1 MAYEQGI
8 VTELT
13 DTGAWIKT
21 QKNSACAA
29 CSARQSCKTGGGEEA
44 KVEVRND
51 VNAHLGDRVVIYFK
65 TTSLL
70 KAAFLLYM
78 VPILGL
84 LAGAGIGQK
93 IAQLYAIQGSLPA
106 VLVGFS
112 SFAATVLWVK
122 LRANRLSDQ
131 DSYQPR
137 ITRIIKKA
145 APGFLPSE

>member
-1 MAYEQGI
+1 LAYEEGI
-8 VTELT
+8 VTTLT

-29 CSARQSCKTGGGEEA
+29 CSARHSCQTDGGEEA

-51 VNAHLGDRVVIYFK
+51 ANARLGDRVIIHFN
-65 TTSLL
+65 TASLL
-70 KAAFLLYM
+70 KATFLLYI

-93 IAQLYAIQGSLPA
+93 IAQLYAIEGSLPA
-106 VLVGFS
+106 VLAGFS

-122 LRANRLSDQ
+122 FRACRLSEQ

-145 APGFLPSE
+145 AS

>member
-1 MAYEQGI
+1 MAYEEGI
-8 VTELT
+8 VTALT

-21 QKNSACAA
+21 QKNSSCAA
-29 CSARQSCKTGGGEEA
+29 CSARHSCQTDGGKEA

-51 VNAHLGDRVVIYFK
+51 VHARLGDRVVIYFK
-65 TTSLL
+65 TASLL
-70 KAAFLLYM
+70 KAAFLLYI

-84 LAGAGIGQK
+84 LAGAGLGQK

-106 VLVGFS
+106 ILAGFS

-122 LRANRLSDQ
+122 LRANQLSGQ

-137 ITRIIKKA
+137 ITRVIKKA
-145 APGFLPSE
+145 ALGFTPSE